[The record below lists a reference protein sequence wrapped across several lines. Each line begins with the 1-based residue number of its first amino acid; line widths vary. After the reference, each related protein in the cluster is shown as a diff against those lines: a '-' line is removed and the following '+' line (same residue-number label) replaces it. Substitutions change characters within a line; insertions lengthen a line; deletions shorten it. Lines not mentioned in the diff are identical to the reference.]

1 MPSSCFFNDAIKE
14 IPRYPMS
21 NASPKAVNR
30 LLAALPDAEYQRLI
44 PHLEHVSLSLKQ
56 VLYEV
61 GEPIEYV
68 YFPQRAIVSSLS
80 TMEDGSMVEVG
91 LVGNDG
97 IVGIPAALGD
107 KIATTTTTVQIPN
120 SAMRMKAS
128 VLKSEFQRGGL
139 WQSLLLRYMQAQ
151 HAFVSQN
158 AACNRLHHLEERLA
172 RWLLLVYDRVES
184 NELPLTQEFISQMLG
199 VRRAGVTVAAN
210 TLQQAGLIRYTR
222 GRITIL
228 NREELQA
235 ASCECYEFIN
245 GEYARLLSTV
255 HS

>member
-1 MPSSCFFNDAIKE
+1 
-14 IPRYPMS
+14 MS

-44 PHLEHVSLSLKQ
+44 PHLEHVSLPFQK

-68 YFPQRAIVSSLS
+68 YFPLRAIVSALS
-80 TMEDGSMVEVG
+80 TMEDGSMVEVA

-107 KIATTTTTVQIPN
+107 NIATTTTTVQVPD

-128 VLKSEFQRGGL
+128 VLKSEFQRGGVL
-139 WQSLLLRYMQAQ
+139 QSLLLRYIQALF
-151 HAFVSQN
+151 ALTSQN

-172 RWLLLVYDRVES
+172 RWLQ
-184 NELPLTQEFISQMLG
+184 LTQQFISKMLG
-199 VRRAGVTVAAN
+199 VRRAGVTEAAN
-210 TLQQAGLIRYTR
+210 RLQLAGLIRYNR

-228 NREELQA
+228 NRQKLEA
-235 ASCECYEFIN
+235 ASCSCYGIIKR
-245 GEYARLLSTV
+245 EYARLLDNK

>member
-1 MPSSCFFNDAIKE
+1 
-14 IPRYPMS
+14 MS
-21 NASPKAVNR
+21 NASPQAVNR

-44 PHLEHVSLSLKQ
+44 PHLEHVWLPFQK

-68 YFPQRAIVSSLS
+68 YFPHRAIVSALS

-107 KIATTTTTVQIPN
+107 NIATTTTTVQVPD

-128 VLKSEFQRGGL
+128 VLKSEFGRGGVL
-139 WQSLLLRYMQAQ
+139 QNLLLRYIQALF
-151 HAFVSQN
+151 ALTSQN

-222 GRITIL
+222 GKITIL

>member
-1 MPSSCFFNDAIKE
+1 
-14 IPRYPMS
+14 MS
-21 NASPKAVNR
+21 EASPKAVNR
-30 LLAALPDAEYQRLI
+30 LLAALPDAEYQHLI
-44 PHLEHVSLSLKQ
+44 PHLERVPLSLKQ

-68 YFPQRAIVSSLS
+68 YFPHRAIVSSLC

-97 IVGIPAALGD
+97 VVGIPAALGD
-107 KIATTTTTVQIPN
+107 NIAITTATVQVPD

-128 VLKSEFQRGGL
+128 LLKSEFQRGGVL
-139 WQSLLLRYMQAQ
+139 QSLLLLYMQALY
-151 HAFVSQN
+151 ALVSQN
-158 AACNRLHHLEERLA
+158 AACNRLHQLDGRLA

-199 VRRAGVTVAAN
+199 VRRAGVTEAAN
-210 TLQQAGLIRYTR
+210 MLQQAGLIRYTR
-222 GRITIL
+222 GKITIL
-228 NREELQA
+228 NREELEA
-235 ASCECYEFIN
+235 ASCECYEIIN
-245 GEYARLLSTV
+245 GEYVRLLSTE

>member
-1 MPSSCFFNDAIKE
+1 
-14 IPRYPMS
+14 MS

-107 KIATTTTTVQIPN
+107 NIATTTTTVQVPD

-128 VLKSEFQRGGL
+128 VLKSEFQRGGVL
-139 WQSLLLRYMQAQ
+139 QSLLLRYIQALF
-151 HAFVSQN
+151 ALTSQN

-210 TLQQAGLIRYTR
+210 MLQQAGLIRYTR

-245 GEYARLLSTV
+245 SEYARLLDTR